1 MRKQHGPDL
10 TRKVKP
16 ISRCVTCHGRGVTK
30 GLFYE
35 MECSSCNGE
44 GWTDKATG
52 LPLESE
58 DARFQL
64 NAYTLRLE
72 QQIAHLQRTQTH
84 HQENNRRGP
93 GGSHRTGD

>member
-35 MECSSCNGE
+35 MACDACAGT
-44 GWTDKATG
+44 GWVDYTTG
-52 LPLESE
+52 QAMSAE
-58 DARFQL
+58 DLVF
-64 NAYTLRLE
+64 TLSHRLLHLE
-72 QQIAHLQRTQTH
+72 QQLATLQRMQPY
-84 HQENNRRGP
+84 ESSNRRGP
-93 GGSHRTGD
+93 HGSHRTGD